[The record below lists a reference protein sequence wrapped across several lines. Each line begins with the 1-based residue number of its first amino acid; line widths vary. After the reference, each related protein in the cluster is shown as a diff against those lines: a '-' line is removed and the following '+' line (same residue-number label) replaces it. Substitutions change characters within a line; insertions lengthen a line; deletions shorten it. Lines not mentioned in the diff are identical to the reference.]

1 MTYSNIKVEQID
13 ERHQVIEDYGEI
25 LSRSEMVALLLKN
38 FKNSKYQNNCIYGEI
53 NNKKYCIYFK
63 NISYLGTP
71 HPYFKKRIQIGD
83 NFKSI
88 YNENQDKGIQTLLLG
103 IYKYKSTV
111 LFVDFDIT
119 RYVTKK
125 SHNSSAHVYTIDL
138 KNGLLFGIFQKED
151 FNKNVIT
158 VFNEKNVNKYLLSKI
173 DDAVDLRLDFVAVL
187 DDFYSGI
194 HKKWNGI
201 DSYKEMLRAD
211 FNNALQ
217 PEWPGFYHE
226 FKLDEYIKNHSVSHA
241 IQYKQ
246 NKKKGEID
254 LDLYFP
260 QSEAYGD
267 LKAHSNDSGGIQ
279 GNDWDTIMNVIENS
293 SVYYIVCNHDTER
306 DINHHN
312 EVTIFWNTQLGKSNL
327 LSYSSKMKHSVE
339 LTSYYVLE
347 INQFNK
353 QYLDVF
359 HQGHNSDG
367 SPRNPKISIKTK
379 NIGNFLIH
387 QMNF

>member
-1 MTYSNIKVEQID
+1 MRLSNIKVEQINNRY
-13 ERHQVIEDYGEI
+13 EVVEDYGEI
-25 LSRSEMVALLLKN
+25 LSKKEMVDILLKN
-38 FKNSKYQNNCIYGEI
+38 FDGSEYKNGCIYGEKSG
-53 NNKKYCIYFK
+53 KKYCIYFK
-63 NISYLGTP
+63 NVSYLGTP
-71 HPYFKKRIQIGD
+71 HPFFKKRIQIGD
-83 NFKSI
+83 NFKEVLK
-88 YNENQDKGIQTLLLG
+88 ENVKQNIQTLLIG
-103 IYKYKSTV
+103 VYKYKDVT

-119 RYVTKK
+119 RYATKK
-125 SHNSSAHVYTIDL
+125 SHNSSAHVYTLDL
-138 KNGLLFGIFQKED
+138 KNGLLFGVFQKED
-151 FNKNVIT
+151 INKNVIT
-158 VFNEKNVNKYLLSKI
+158 VFTAENISKYLSSKI
-173 DDAVDLRLDFVAVL
+173 EGSEDLRQEFIVVL
-187 DDFYSGI
+187 DDFYSQLHKHWLGI
-194 HKKWNGI
+194 PSYQEMI
-201 DSYKEMLRAD
+201 DAN

-226 FKLDEYIKNHSVSHA
+226 FKLDQYIKSRDVSSA

-267 LKAHSNDSGGIQ
+267 LKAHSNDSTGIQ
-279 GNDWDTIMNVIENS
+279 GNDWDTIMSVIDKS
-293 SVYYIVCNHDTER
+293 SVYYVVCNHDTER
-306 DINHHN
+306 DRDHNN
-312 EVTIFWNTQLGKSNL
+312 EVTIFWNTQLHKANL
-327 LSYSSKMKHSVE
+327 LSYASKMKHSVQ

-347 INQFNK
+347 INRFNK

-367 SPRNPKISIKTK
+367 SPRNPKISIKIK